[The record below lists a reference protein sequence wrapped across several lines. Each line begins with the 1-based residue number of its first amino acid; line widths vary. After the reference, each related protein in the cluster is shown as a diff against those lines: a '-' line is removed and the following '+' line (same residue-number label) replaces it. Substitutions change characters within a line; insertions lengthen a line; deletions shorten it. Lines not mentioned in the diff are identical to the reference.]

1 MNTLNYLLINS
12 TSLLFHSMRYITP
25 NETGNTIPQKRL
37 SDCVGYHKYEQN
49 NFNCAKTNLIS

>member
-12 TSLLFHSMRYITP
+12 TSLLFHSMCYITP

-37 SDCVGYHKYEQN
+37 SDCVGYHKY
-49 NFNCAKTNLIS
+49 